1 MGAGASYGKRD
12 EKFPIAK
19 ITSEPNNYGEV
30 KIIGEY
36 TNIIEGLPVVNE
48 LYGRLDYI
56 YNLITNLSP
65 TDKQYFT
72 QDGIPYTSK
81 QAKES
86 LLKDIAWLKEET
98 RRHATIDTFAKKLY
112 LTNKSDEYQK
122 LKLILS
128 IFFVIE
134 QLVGKADS
142 RYDTFLASIL
152 DKRLEIPDNIK
163 ILTWNYDR
171 QFEFV
176 YREYAEN
183 RYINAIN
190 SSQLGVFDFRKNEI
204 LSNKWSIYKING
216 TADFDVPLQYALSEE
231 QSLGDKALDCIL
243 EQYIRSIY
251 SYGMFANNSR
261 LYFAWENQD
270 WTKELFTKV
279 SQDIQDSN
287 ILIVIGYTFPFFN
300 RETDRFLFKNMPN
313 LKKIYIQDPN
323 AEQLKQNIQP
333 VLSSEQNVAGLGN
346 HITTITNCSQFF
358 LPPEL

>member
-1 MGAGASYGKRD
+1 MSKIVYLMGAGASRGIRTYDAPHQYPFTTD
-12 EKFPIAK
+12 EI
-19 ITSEPNNYGEV
+19 V
-30 KIIGEY
+30 
-36 TNIIEGLPVVNE
+36 EGLPIVSE
-48 LYGRLDYI
+48 LYGRLNNT
-56 YNLITNLSP
+56 YNLITNLSS
-65 TDKQYFT
+65 TGKQYFT
-72 QDGIPYTSK
+72 QDGTPYTSE
-81 QAKES
+81 QAKDS
-86 LLKDIAWLKEET
+86 LLKDIAWLRDET

-128 IFFVIE
+128 FFFVIE

-176 YREYAEN
+176 YREYAED
-183 RYINAIN
+183 RYISATN
-190 SSQLGVFDFRKNEI
+190 SSRLGVFDFRKNEI

-216 TADFDVPLQYALSEE
+216 TADLDVPLQYALSGE
-231 QSLGDKALDCIL
+231 QSLGGKALDCIL
-243 EQYIRSIY
+243 EQYIKSIY
-251 SYGMFANNSR
+251 PYGMFANNSR

-279 SQDIQDSN
+279 SQDIQDAN

-300 RETDRFLFKNMPN
+300 RETDRFLFKNMPK

>member
-1 MGAGASYGKRD
+1 MSKIVYLMGAGASRGIRTYDAPHQYPFTTD
-12 EKFPIAK
+12 EI
-19 ITSEPNNYGEV
+19 V
-30 KIIGEY
+30 
-36 TNIIEGLPVVNE
+36 EGLPIVSE
-48 LYGRLDYI
+48 LYGRLNNT
-56 YNLITNLSP
+56 YNLITDLSS
-65 TDKQYFT
+65 TEKQYFT
-72 QDGIPYTSK
+72 QDGIPYTSE

-86 LLKDIAWLKEET
+86 LLKDIAWLRDET

-112 LTNKSDEYQK
+112 LTRKSNDYQK
-122 LKLILS
+122 VKLILS

-134 QLVGKADS
+134 QLIGKADS

-176 YREYAEN
+176 YREYTED

-190 SSQLGVFDFRKNEI
+190 SSQLGVFDFRRNEI
-204 LSNKWSIYKING
+204 LNNKWSIYKING
-216 TADFDVPLQYALSEE
+216 TADFDIPLQYALSDE
-231 QSLGDKALDCIL
+231 QSLSPKSLDYIL
-243 EQYIRSIY
+243 EQYAKSVY
-251 SYGMFANNSR
+251 SSGIVVNNSR

-270 WTKELFTKV
+270 HTKELFTRAA
-279 SQDIQDSN
+279 QDIQDAN

-333 VLSSEQNVAGLGN
+333 VLSPEQDAVALGN
-346 HITTITNCSQFF
+346 HIITITNCNQFF